1 MLSLIRRLRPETTP
15 GEGCLALGNMVES
28 IGSSESRRSE
38 GTAGRGKAAWL
49 SDWLLLPTVAV
60 VVAMDQIS
68 KLLVRANLEHGE
80 SWPSEGVLRL
90 THGTNTG
97 SAFGLFPDQTA
108 ALVVASVIAI
118 GFLAYFYRAHA
129 LPRRLLRFAIALQ
142 LGGALGNLIDRVRAG
157 AVVDFIDLGWW
168 PVFNLADSAIVVGIA
183 LLLSVLILGGP
194 GYQDPGRG
202 SASLDEGDESR

>member
-1 MLSLIRRLRPETTP
+1 MLSLIRRLRPEMNP

-38 GTAGRGKAAWL
+38 GTAGRVKAAWL
-49 SDWLLLPTVAV
+49 SDRLLLPTVAL

-68 KLLVRANLEHGE
+68 KLLVRANLEHGQ

-97 SAFGLFPDQTA
+97 SAFGLFPNQTA

-129 LPRRLLRFAIALQ
+129 LPRPLLRFAIALQ

-194 GYQDPGRG
+194 GYQVPGRG
-202 SASLDEGDESR
+202 SASLDDGDESR